1 MGMRSLSS
9 SELADTLKVSRGR
22 VSQYVK
28 EGKLE
33 GCYQGSG
40 RDRRFD
46 MARVA
51 AALGRVLDQGQM
63 MGNGAETRR
72 QLHQIAPLPG
82 LGPDQDGDDEPAPRP
97 AARTAGPQKA
107 DTELPQRDPD
117 RYELARTQKA
127 EEEAR
132 RLRRQNAESEG
143 TVVLASEVALQT
155 TRLVNRE
162 VQAMDAVLQ
171 AGARAVADRLGV
183 DYREA
188 RAILTQVWRE
198 HRAKRSVDLGVE
210 AAVAAMTPAE
220 AAEDI

>member
-1 MGMRSLSS
+1 MKSVSS
-9 SELADTLKVSRGR
+9 SELADALKVSRGR

-33 GCYQGSG
+33 GCYQGNG

-46 MARVA
+46 LGKVA
-51 AALGRVLDQGQM
+51 VALGRSLDPGQL
-63 MGNGAETRR
+63 MGNGALTRQRLR
-72 QLHQIAPLPG
+72 QITPLPG
-82 LGPDQDGDDEPAPRP
+82 LGPDRDSEDDPVQAPMARP
-97 AARTAGPQKA
+97 AVAPKA

-132 RLRRQNAESEG
+132 ALRRKNAEAEG
-143 TVVLASEVALQT
+143 TVVLASEAALQT
-155 TRLVNRE
+155 ARLINRE
-162 VQAMDAVLQ
+162 VQAMESVLQ

-188 RAILTQVWRE
+188 RTILVDVWRE
-198 HRAKRSVDLGVE
+198 HRTRRAAELG
-210 AAVAAMTPAE
+210 AE
-220 AAEDI
+220 AAAAEMTAQEAGQDI